1 MPNSN
6 LLLSRLPPPTGRVD
20 IVERKGRGHPDTI
33 CDAMAEA
40 LSRRLCVYY
49 RETFGT
55 VLHHNVDKALLR
67 GGSAKPAFGG
77 GEVTAPMDIYLAG
90 RAVDRVGTD
99 RIPLDDLVMESA
111 RSWLV
116 DNLPGLDPDRHV
128 RIHNL
133 LRPGSVDLVDVFE
146 RVQDSVP
153 RANDTSVGVGY
164 APLNALERLVL
175 RTEQCLTDRTRID
188 ASPARG
194 EDVKI
199 MGLRSDNKTRLTI
212 ACAMIDR
219 YLNDPA
225 DYEAERSLILTDVRT
240 VAHDLGHADVEI
252 TVNAADEP
260 QSGSYYLTVTGTSAE
275 SGDDGQVGR
284 GNRANGLITP
294 YRPMTLEAA
303 AGKNPVNHVG
313 KLYTATAL
321 RLSQALVDE
330 LEEVGAA
337 DCFLVSQIGRPITE
351 PWLMDI
357 RLSTAGDL
365 PPDALRSRIEE
376 IGARHLASIPH
387 LLDEFI
393 EGEIDLF

>member
-49 RETFGT
+49 RERFGT

-175 RTEQCLTDRTRID
+175 RTEQCLTDRTRAD
-188 ASPARG
+188 ARPARG

-199 MGLRSDNKTRLTI
+199 MGLRSDNRTRLTI
-212 ACAMIDR
+212 ACAMIDQ

-225 DYEAERSLILTDVRT
+225 DYEVERSSILTDVRT

-252 TVNAADEP
+252 IVNAADDP
-260 QSGSYYLTVTGTSAE
+260 QSGSYYISRPSQVTMAKSGVGIGQTVS
-275 SGDDGQVGR
+275 
-284 GNRANGLITP
+284 L
-294 YRPMTLEAA
+294 
-303 AGKNPVNHVG
+303 H
-313 KLYTATAL
+313 
-321 RLSQALVDE
+321 
-330 LEEVGAA
+330 
-337 DCFLVSQIGRPITE
+337 PI
-351 PWLMDI
+351 DQ
-357 RLSTAGDL
+357 
-365 PPDALRSRIEE
+365 
-376 IGARHLASIPH
+376 
-387 LLDEFI
+387 
-393 EGEIDLF
+393 